1 LSAQQAVDVVRV
13 EAPAV
18 PWYSEVSRDQ
28 WRAFWAV
35 FLGWVVD
42 AFDFNI
48 MTFILIDIQKSF
60 TVDRAL
66 AGLLGTVTLIMRLVG
81 GAAAGT
87 IADKWGRR
95 LPLMLS
101 VLWFSIFAFLSGF
114 STSYTMLFALRALFG
129 IGMGGEWAAGMPLVL
144 EHWPTR
150 LRGLASGLL
159 LGGWYWGY
167 LLSAATFQ
175 FVYPLFSGTPDLAWR
190 TMFWIA
196 IVPAL
201 LTLWIRRNVQESP
214 VWLERQRILRDAAR
228 SGRLKPEP
236 KMSFTRIFQWDLL
249 GITIQTTAVIGS
261 FMCVY
266 YSVNYWYPTFLRES
280 GRETLPYLAAF
291 NIGAIVGTAGWGRLS
306 ETVLGRRGAVT
317 ITMILGMA
325 SLPLYL
331 HAQTAATLWIG
342 ALMMGAFGMGIWGM
356 APAYV
361 SERFPTSAR
370 GVGPGFT
377 YHAGAAIG
385 AVMPVVLGIMQDNGF
400 RLVNAMTVAMLL
412 SGVLS
417 ITMIWL
423 GPETRGRQFTAEDPP
438 SSA

>member
-1 LSAQQAVDVVRV
+1 MSTHEVVDVVPIDT
-13 EAPAV
+13 PAKA
-18 PWYSEVSRDQ
+18 WYLQVSRDQ

-48 MTFILIDIQKSF
+48 MTFILIDIQNSF

-66 AGLLGTVTLIMRLVG
+66 AGALGTVTLIMRLVG

-87 IADKWGRR
+87 IADKWGRK

-101 VLWFSIFAFLSGF
+101 VLWFSLFAFLSGF

-144 EHWPTR
+144 EHWPTK

-167 LLSAATFQ
+167 LLAAATFQ

-190 TMFWIA
+190 AMFWIA

-214 VWLERQRILRDAAR
+214 IWLEQQRIVKEAAR
-228 SGRLKPEP
+228 TGRQSTEP
-236 KMSFTRIFQWDLL
+236 KISLVRIFQRDLI
-249 GITIQTTAVIGS
+249 GTTIQTTAVIGA

-280 GRETLPYLAAF
+280 GDRC
-291 NIGAIVGTAGWGRLS
+291 
-306 ETVLGRRGAVT
+306 
-317 ITMILGMA
+317 
-325 SLPLYL
+325 
-331 HAQTAATLWIG
+331 
-342 ALMMGAFGMGIWGM
+342 
-356 APAYV
+356 
-361 SERFPTSAR
+361 FPTWRRSTSA
-370 GVGPGFT
+370 
-377 YHAGAAIG
+377 
-385 AVMPVVLGIMQDNGF
+385 
-400 RLVNAMTVAMLL
+400 
-412 SGVLS
+412 
-417 ITMIWL
+417 
-423 GPETRGRQFTAEDPP
+423 P
-438 SSA
+438 SSARPAGAGFRRPRSAVVGRSLSRWRLAWRRCRCTCMPRRPRPCGSAH

>member
-1 LSAQQAVDVVRV
+1 
-13 EAPAV
+13 
-18 PWYSEVSRDQ
+18 
-28 WRAFWAV
+28 
-35 FLGWVVD
+35 
-42 AFDFNI
+42 
-48 MTFILIDIQKSF
+48 M
-60 TVDRAL
+60 
-66 AGLLGTVTLIMRLVG
+66 
-81 GAAAGT
+81 
-87 IADKWGRR
+87 
-95 LPLMLS
+95 
-101 VLWFSIFAFLSGF
+101 
-114 STSYTMLFALRALFG
+114 
-129 IGMGGEWAAGMPLVL
+129 
-144 EHWPTR
+144 
-150 LRGLASGLL
+150 
-159 LGGWYWGY
+159 
-167 LLSAATFQ
+167 
-175 FVYPLFSGTPDLAWR
+175 
-190 TMFWIA
+190 
-196 IVPAL
+196 
-201 LTLWIRRNVQESP
+201 
-214 VWLERQRILRDAAR
+214 
-228 SGRLKPEP
+228 
-236 KMSFTRIFQWDLL
+236 
-249 GITIQTTAVIGS
+249 
-261 FMCVY
+261 
-266 YSVNYWYPTFLRES
+266 
-280 GRETLPYLAAF
+280 
-291 NIGAIVGTAGWGRLS
+291 S